1 MKDIRFCCK
10 NVATW
15 NGGKGWWTEQVGGC
29 QDTVML
35 LFQAYLWLYTVRCLT
50 RSLSYKN
57 LPSKQMVWYCIL
69 LQNPRGRPCDLAVEA
84 SQMLSKDD
92 KTGRTVLQKQP
103 LHSFA
108 LESQIDA
115 PELLLCKRKTCYLLS
130 SGACWLW
137 LACHAYVGP
146 GFDAVLNQV
155 YQLAPME
162 HIHRRQQM
170 GQGRV
175 WAWVRGRRKCC
186 RLVLAEFYWQPLLC
200 LLPCQ
205 REQTLTQPGLFA
217 TSWQGRSHSHGGT
230 TWQNEKKNTNYRQR
244 ETTFFFVFPTFWTVN
259 DFTCVTILFR
269 IYL

>member
-10 NVATW
+10 NVAMW

-57 LPSKQMVWYCIL
+57 LPSKQMVWYCIS

-146 GFDAVLNQV
+146 GFDAVLDQYTNWRQWSTYTDV
-155 YQLAPME
+155 NRWGKVGCEHGWGVEENVVDLCLQNFIGILYFAYFLAKESRLSLSLDYLPPA
-162 HIHRRQQM
+162 
-170 GQGRV
+170 GRV
-175 WAWVRGRRKCC
+175 G
-186 RLVLAEFYWQPLLC
+186 
-200 LLPCQ
+200 
-205 REQTLTQPGLFA
+205 A
-217 TSWQGRSHSHGGT
+217 TATEAQHGKM
-230 TWQNEKKNTNYRQR
+230 KKNHQLQTKGNNI
-244 ETTFFFVFPTFWTVN
+244 FFVFPTFWTVN
-259 DFTCVTILFR
+259 YFTCVTILFR